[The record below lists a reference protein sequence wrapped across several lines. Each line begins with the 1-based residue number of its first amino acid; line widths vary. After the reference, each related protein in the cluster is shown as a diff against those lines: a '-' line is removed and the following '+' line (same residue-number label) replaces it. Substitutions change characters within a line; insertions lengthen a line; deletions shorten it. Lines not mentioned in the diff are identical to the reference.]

1 LGLYNLAYM
10 LDDSLMLTVAVVT
23 LVQRK
28 LQEQEGRWQKLV
40 SGVVML
46 GLAVVLIAK
55 LDWLRA
61 WALRTCWHG
70 ILLFWRWCQRERLAW
85 TAAPAR

>member
-28 LQEQEGRWQKLV
+28 MQEQEGRWLKLV

-55 LDWLRA
+55 LDWLGA
-61 WALRTCWHG
+61 
-70 ILLFWRWCQRERLAW
+70 
-85 TAAPAR
+85 